1 MESEL
6 TPTKSPLVT
15 AAHVKEFKPC
25 VVASAALQHPP
36 HALTAPEGERD
47 PEGASDNGEVPWETE
62 KNGQRRSAKECG
74 KEVKGGEKTTGGA
87 PPDGGWGW
95 VVLLGSFVVM
105 VLISSMGP
113 CFSLVYSRLLL
124 SFGSSSTTV
133 AWIFNTFS
141 LVWNVMG
148 PVVGPL
154 TAECGHRKVAVTG
167 ALLCSLALIFSAF
180 SSSAWML
187 LLTFSLIGGVGA
199 GLVVG
204 ASVLILPLYFSRRRG
219 FANGLFMAGT
229 SVGLFIAP
237 HLITYLQDLYTFKG
251 ATLILGAIVL
261 NGCAAGS
268 TYHPI
273 SWHMQHQRKSSSN
286 ITEESQ
292 RKPLTKTINK
302 NNPLGTSELL
312 NGKHQIDKD
321 APRRRCFVTRVVI
334 STVRDLGILQS
345 SRALIIALT
354 STLVMNGYLN
364 FIMMV
369 PFIVTKGKHTPYDAA
384 WCVSVSGI
392 SNLLTRVIVS
402 ALADCS
408 WFHLRACY
416 MAGILLIALSSLA
429 FSFIPSL
436 AWMTVTMAVWGC
448 GVGAFMGL
456 YNLIM
461 IRYMGMKKLPS
472 MYGASSLLNGLG
484 FITIGPL
491 IGYIRDLSGSYQ
503 VSLWVLVVTEAL
515 CVFLW
520 FLMPAA
526 AARDN
531 RKALEREQGGLQ

>member
-6 TPTKSPLVT
+6 TTTKSALVT
-15 AAHVKEFKPC
+15 AAHVKQFKPC
-25 VVASAALQHPP
+25 VVAPPPLQSPAQP
-36 HALTAPEGERD
+36 LAAPEGERD
-47 PEGASDNGEVPWETE
+47 PEGASENGEVPWELE
-62 KNGQRRSAKECG
+62 KNGQRRSAKDCG
-74 KEVKGGEKTTGGA
+74 KEDKAREKTAEGA

-133 AWIFNTFS
+133 AWIFNSFS

-154 TAECGHRKVAVTG
+154 AAECGHRKVAVTG
-167 ALLCSLALIFSAF
+167 AFLCSLALILSAF
-180 SSSAWML
+180 SSSAWIL
-187 LLTFSLIGGVGA
+187 LLSFSLIGGVGA

-261 NGCAAGS
+261 NGCAAGA
-268 TYHPI
+268 TYHPA
-273 SWHMQHQRKSSSN
+273 SWHMQHERKSSSN
-286 ITEESQ
+286 VTEDAQ
-292 RKPLTKTINK
+292 RTPLSKTTNK
-302 NNPLGTSELL
+302 NKLVGLPKLP
-312 NGKHQIDKD
+312 NGKHQIEKD
-321 APRRRCFVTRVVI
+321 ASYRRFFVTRVVL
-334 STVRDLGILQS
+334 STVRDLGILKS

-369 PFIVTKGKHTPYDAA
+369 PFMVTTARHTPHDAA
-384 WCVSVSGI
+384 WCVSASGI

-408 WFHLRACY
+408 WFHLRGCY
-416 MAGILLIALSSLA
+416 MTGILLIALSSFA
-429 FSFIPSL
+429 FSFISSL
-436 AWMTVTMAVWGC
+436 TWMTVTMAVWGC

-515 CVFLW
+515 CVLLW

-526 AARDN
+526 ASRDN
-531 RKALEREQGGLQ
+531 RKALGREQGGLQ